1 MTTEDLRAQ
10 WTSIAP
16 PQARGTLEA
25 QPLRG
30 AGSAW
35 LARDE
40 AGRSHL
46 LLEVPPGT
54 EIETV
59 VTRGLSVSALAHQ
72 VAGRDPADFIDLAC
86 LDEAVMETFAA
97 VVADVADSAQAVR
110 LDARPGAVREA
121 LARWRWFWDASQD
134 RLSDKDALGLF
145 AELWFLRRWLGPT
158 PDAVKAWTASEGA
171 RHDFQATAFSV
182 EVKVTG
188 RRTDNA
194 AVHHI
199 EHLDQ
204 LADPEQGSLYLF
216 SLRVTRDR
224 LAANSLPALVDDISA
239 SLSDSP
245 AANREF
251 QEKVARR
258 GYTAANRSRHDAT
271 WRVLGERLYQ
281 VRDDFPR
288 LTLASFPLGLPSGVA
303 AVSYD
308 LDMAVCADWLIADR
322 ASSWQAPRNPG
333 ASEDGNV
340 GT

>member
-1 MTTEDLRAQ
+1 MTTDELRAQ
-10 WTSIAP
+10 WSSIAP
-16 PQARGTLEA
+16 PATRGTLEA

-54 EIETV
+54 EIEPV
-59 VTRGLSVSALAHQ
+59 VTRGLSVSVLAHQ
-72 VAGRDPADFIDLAC
+72 VAGREPADFIDLAC
-86 LDEAVMETFAA
+86 LDDAVMETFAA
-97 VVADVADSAQAVR
+97 VVADVAESAQAVR
-110 LDARPGAVREA
+110 LDARPSAVREA

-145 AELWFLRRWLGPT
+145 AELWFLRRWLGAT
-158 PDAVKAWTASEGA
+158 AEAVKAWTASEGA
-171 RHDFQATAFSV
+171 RHDFQAPSFSV

-188 RRTDNA
+188 RRSDNA

-204 LADPEQGSLYLF
+204 LADPELGALYLF

-224 LAANSLPALVDDISA
+224 LAANSLPALVEDISA
-239 SLSDSP
+239 SLAASP
-245 AANREF
+245 ASNREF
-251 QEKVARR
+251 QEKVGRR
-258 GYTAANRSRHDAT
+258 GYVAANRSRHDVT
-271 WRVLGERLYQ
+271 WRVLGERLYE
-281 VRDDFPR
+281 VRADFPR
-288 LTLASFPLGLPSGVA
+288 LTLESFPTGLPAGIA

-308 LDMAVCADWLIADR
+308 LDMAACADWLTADG
-322 ASSWQAPRNPG
+322 ASSWKQPRKTG
-333 ASEDGNV
+333 AIEDRDAGR
-340 GT
+340 